1 MSASAKGS
9 HGVYA
14 VRPGQGRRSSG
25 LLPWVAALAAA
36 ALALAGCSPK
46 AGGPEPSGS
55 PTQSTTGSATAAP
68 SGMPTK
74 VFTDEELMAVVNG
87 VAQKRGV
94 PYGAQDTQR
103 LRIAFTAN
111 SGPARTAVAAP
122 SECQA
127 FLEKSPEETA
137 GDKSVSFAMGALPL
151 EGGSGGP
158 TSTVMFT
165 VRSAAGDALRGSQF
179 AYDDGL
185 ASRCGTFDVAYTER
199 SNTWASTVQ
208 MLPPPQIGEKAL
220 ATLQSAKPRNPGD
233 QGGVALRVLAGTLS
247 VSLSL
252 SVASDADAQPAL
264 GSMAGIARELIDQA
278 ANNAPTVTPPAPNS
292 RTPEQLA
299 ALIQGVTG
307 PGGNAPMLQAQL
319 IRSSGTTPAAA
330 TCTYDDAAYFG
341 ALAGS
346 SMAQAQFSGAAAKSY
361 TSITVISMA
370 DSVAQPYPFDARAAS
385 LRDCQSITENALGGV
400 QGRPW
405 SSLRQ
410 LSGAPGGDAAYSVVH
425 ELSDGTGEKHLSIG
439 ARRGTL
445 TVEATDL
452 VRSDAEVQP
461 AADALTALIN
471 QVFAKAGL

>member
-1 MSASAKGS
+1 MSASAKES
-9 HGVYA
+9 HRVDGA
-14 VRPGQGRRSSG
+14 RQGQDGRSSRT
-25 LLPWVAALAAA
+25 LRWVAALAAA
-36 ALALAGCSPK
+36 GLTLAACSPQ
-46 AGGPEPSGS
+46 AGGPAPSGS
-55 PTQSTTGSATAAP
+55 PTPSSAGSATTAP
-68 SGMPTK
+68 PGMPTK

-103 LRIAFTAN
+103 LRIAYTAN
-111 SGPARTAVAAP
+111 SGPEQTAAAAT

-127 FLEKSPEETA
+127 FLEKSPRETA

-151 EGGSGGP
+151 EGGAGGP

-165 VRSAAGDALRGSQF
+165 VRSAAHDALAGSQF

-185 ASRCGTFDVAYTER
+185 ASRCGIFDVAYTEG

-208 MLPPPQIGEKAL
+208 LLPPPQIGEKAV
-220 ATLQSAKPRNPGD
+220 ATLQTAKPRNPGD
-233 QGGVALRVLAGTLS
+233 QGGTGLRVLAGTLS

-278 ANNAPTVTPPAPNS
+278 ANHAPTVTPPAPNS

-307 PGGNAPMLQAQL
+307 PGGSTPMLQAQL

-346 SMAQAQFSGAAAKSY
+346 SMAQAQFSGVAAKSY

-385 LRDCQSITENALGGV
+385 LRDCQSITENVLGGV

-410 LSGAPGGDAAYSVVH
+410 LSGAPSGDAAYSVVH
-425 ELSDGTGEKHLSIG
+425 ELSDGTGEKHLGVG
-439 ARRGTL
+439 ARRGTM